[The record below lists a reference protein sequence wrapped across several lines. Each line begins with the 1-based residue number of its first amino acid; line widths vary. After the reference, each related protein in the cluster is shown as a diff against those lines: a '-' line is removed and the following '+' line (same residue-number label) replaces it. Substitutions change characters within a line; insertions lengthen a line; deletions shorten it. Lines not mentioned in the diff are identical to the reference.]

1 MRYNRSRMRCPHC
14 DGERSEDD
22 SVCGHCGV
30 ILVETD
36 PDPDVIDTPMVEA
49 GDSDRG
55 PFDPQLA
62 VGTVIG
68 VFDREKAIGTKIGIA
83 APRKR
88 RIADADEPAFSGGF
102 LQLPESTVARDF
114 DRFVADLRVF
124 LARMGVVGRL
134 TLYFMSL
141 VAIGVLFPW
150 TDAQGVGL
158 EPGIEELGWLPL
170 GLVLVAAVLHVARYR
185 KTASL
190 RPLLALGAL
199 VFAAAALLAMGYV
212 FRANAAIDETMR
224 PRLYYGYWIT
234 LLASLLALLGSL
246 LAMKDITAR
255 R

>member
-1 MRYNRSRMRCPHC
+1 MRCPHC
-14 DGERSEDD
+14 GGERSEDD

-30 ILVETD
+30 ILLET
-36 PDPDVIDTPMVEA
+36 DPDVIDTPMVEA
-49 GDSDRG
+49 GAPDQG
-55 PFDPQLA
+55 PFDPQVA

-68 VFDREKAIGTKIGIA
+68 VFDREKAIGTKVGIV

-88 RIADADEPAFSGGF
+88 RLADADEPAFSGGF
-102 LQLPESTVARDF
+102 LQLPESTVSRDF
-114 DRFVADLRVF
+114 DRLVADARLF
-124 LARMGVVGRL
+124 LARMGIVGRL

-141 VAIGVLFPW
+141 VAIGALLPW

-158 EPGIEELGWLPL
+158 EPGVEDLGWLPL
-170 GLVLVAAVLHVARYR
+170 GLIIVAAVLHVARYR

-199 VFAAAALLAMGYV
+199 VLGAATLLAMGYV